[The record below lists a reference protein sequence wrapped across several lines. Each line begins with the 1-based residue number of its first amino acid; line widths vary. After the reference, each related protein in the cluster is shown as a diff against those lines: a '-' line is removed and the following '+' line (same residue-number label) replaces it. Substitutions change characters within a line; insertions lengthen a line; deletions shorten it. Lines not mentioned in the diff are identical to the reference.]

1 MSQAYWDTNLFVY
14 LHENHPVFRPM
25 VENIYNF
32 LAARNDTLCT
42 SVFTVGEV
50 LALPI
55 KMNDSQAI
63 ASIRNS
69 MLGGDVDLL
78 DFTLPMAERYAQ
90 IRATTALKAPHALHL
105 ATAIEVQASLFVTN
119 DHQLQRLQFPG
130 KPLCLSLEGKI
141 F

>member
-1 MSQAYWDTNLFVY
+1 MSRAYWDTNVFVY

-25 VENIYNF
+25 VENVYNF
-32 LAARNDTLCT
+32 LVARNDALCT

-50 LALPI
+50 LALPM

-69 MLGGDVDLL
+69 MLGGDVELL
-78 DFTLPMAERYAQ
+78 PLTLPMAERYAQ
-90 IRATTALKAPHALHL
+90 IRATTALKAADALHL
-105 ATAIEVQASLFVTN
+105 ATAIEVQASFFVTN
-119 DHQLQRLQFPG
+119 DYQLQKLQFPG
-130 KPLCLSLEGKI
+130 KPLCLSLEGKV

>member
-14 LHENHPVFRPM
+14 LHENHPAFRPM

-78 DFTLPMAERYAQ
+78 GFTLPMAERYAQ
-90 IRATTALKAPHALHL
+90 IRATTALKAPDALHM

>member
-1 MSQAYWDTNLFVY
+1 MSRVYWDTNLFLY
-14 LHENHPVFRPM
+14 LHENHPIFGPM

-32 LAARNDTLCT
+32 LAARNDRICT
-42 SVFTVGEV
+42 SVFTVGEA

-55 KMNDSQAI
+55 RMNDTAAI

-69 MLGGDVDLL
+69 MLGGDVELISL
-78 DFTLPMAERYAQ
+78 TLPMAEQYAVV
-90 IRATTALKAPHALHL
+90 RAGTALKAADALHL

-119 DHQLQRLQFPG
+119 DSQLQKLQFPG
-130 KPLCLSLEGKI
+130 KPLCLSLDGKI